1 LNIGVEHMQDFLE
14 TTRKPYYAGTF
25 SYGGRG
31 GHGWNPFKSRGELVR
46 LMAAHVEKSAP
57 PGRANKAWRY

>member
-1 LNIGVEHMQDFLE
+1 MQDFLE